1 MNNKIMIFVMTAVMS
16 ILLIGSLNAQNKN
29 QYKHIYNTSTVE
41 TITGEVQSVDFYSYN
56 KSSAYGGVHITV
68 KTEKETIT
76 VHVGPSWYLDDNNF
90 TINLNDKIEVKGS
103 RVKWDSSDV
112 IIAANIK
119 IGDKSLTLRDDD
131 GVPLWSGRKN

>member
-1 MNNKIMIFVMTAVMS
+1 MIFVLTAAMS
-16 ILLIGSLNAQNKN
+16 ILLIGNLQAQNKN
-29 QYKHIYNTSTVE
+29 RYKRIYNPSTVE
-41 TITGEVQSVDFYSYN
+41 TITGEVQSVYFFSYN

-68 KTEKETIT
+68 RTEKETIT

-103 RVKWDSSDV
+103 RVSWNGSDV

-119 IGDKSLTLRDDD
+119 IGDKLLTLRDDD
-131 GVPLWSGRKN
+131 GVPLWSGRNN

>member
-1 MNNKIMIFVMTAVMS
+1 MIFVLTAAIS
-16 ILLIGSLNAQNKN
+16 ILLIGNLQSQNKN
-29 QYKHIYNTSTVE
+29 QYKRIYNTSTVE
-41 TITGEVQSVDFYSYN
+41 TITGEVQSVDFYSYK
-56 KSSAYGGVHITV
+56 KSSGFGGVHITV

-90 TINLNDKIEVKGS
+90 SINVNDKIEVKGS
-103 RVKWDSSDV
+103 RVLWNSSDV

-119 IGDKSLTLRDDD
+119 IGDKSLALRDDD